1 MNLFQ
6 LARAARILSQRSEK
20 KLSVDLNDGEEVVQV
35 VRDGTGRP
43 VRLLEV
49 VIGCGEIDFGSLIL
63 LCRATLGF
71 LQIAR
76 L

>member
-1 MNLFQ
+1 MTLFQ
-6 LARAARILSQRSEK
+6 LARAARILSQRSEQ
-20 KLSVDLNDGEEVVQV
+20 KLGVDLNDGEEVVQV
-35 VRDGTGRP
+35 VRDSAGRA
-43 VRLLEV
+43 VSLLEV
-49 VIGCGEIDFGSLIL
+49 AIGCGEIDFGSLIV